1 MIIHLEENMSEDF
14 YTELRKL
21 SPKVTGDLI
30 RMRED
35 TFKDASAPAKY
46 KILAALVVAVVTK
59 CEPCLRAY
67 TKMAFQAG
75 VTLDELVEFLN
86 VAITEGGC
94 PGETWAL
101 KALQAYKELQ
111 QGKEIK
117 EEVCCK
123 YEDTQKKF

>member
-1 MIIHLEENMSEDF
+1 MLDTL
-14 YTELRKL
+14 YTEFRKL
-21 SPKVTGDLI
+21 SPKVTGGLV
-30 RMRED
+30 RMREE
-35 TFKDASAPAKY
+35 TFKDASVLAKY
-46 KILAALVVAVVTK
+46 KILAALVAVVVTK

-75 VTLDELVEFLN
+75 ATLDELVEFLN

-101 KALQAYKELQ
+101 KSFQTYKELE

-117 EEVCCK
+117 EELCCK
-123 YEDTQKKF
+123 SE